1 MLKLNDVLSEQTV
14 DYVIQMIKEDILEIK
29 KLMEKCKHNCKIIAK
44 IENVMLARTI
54 GVGFLVNLD
63 LKLNFV
69 NEVKTLISESVTN
82 AIVHGCL
89 NDEKKRVNFNLYYDD
104 VNVYIEVEDFGVG
117 IADIDK
123 AKEPLYS
130 TKVDEERAG
139 LGFTIMDVF
148 SDKLEIK
155 SKINEGT
162 KVIMVKRYK

>member
-1 MLKLNDVLSEQTV
+1 MYN
-14 DYVIQMIKEDILEIK
+14 EIK
-29 KLMEKCKHNCKIIAK
+29 TSFIAK

-89 NDEKKRVNFNLYYDD
+89 SDEKKRINFSLYYDD

-123 AKEPLYS
+123 AKEPLFS

-155 SKINEGT
+155 SKVNEGT

>member
-1 MLKLNDVLSEQTV
+1 MYN
-14 DYVIQMIKEDILEIK
+14 EIK
-29 KLMEKCKHNCKIIAK
+29 TSFIAK

-69 NEVKTLISESVTN
+69 NEVKTIISESVTN

-89 NDEKKRVNFNLYYDD
+89 NNEKKYVNFNLSYDD

-139 LGFTIMDVF
+139 LGFTIMEVF

-162 KVIMVKRYK
+162 KVLMVKRYK